1 MSRKRSDEEQALAH
15 LVGELRELPPPELD
29 WDRVEAR
36 LMNEPR
42 PASGSV
48 APGFFGRLRLPAAAL
63 VAVATG
69 VFLFAAR
76 HKPSPVAQ
84 SKATAQI
91 QNGPINGDALAV
103 GTHVTAGNRN
113 VVVEH
118 VGRARWTLDPHATAS
133 VVDAAEFL
141 TVRLEDGALSA
152 SVVPKPKPETFAVE
166 VGGTRVA
173 VHGTAFR
180 VERVGDRIEVE
191 VTEGTVAVEPIG
203 THSDPSFLL
212 RRGSRGSFGL
222 DGRTGSVEGNASVV
236 MRDSGPKSHREIARS
251 VAASPSHALATAT
264 PPASSAMSAPSA
276 DGALN
281 PQPPSAA
288 QPTPALPEQPSISD
302 IEAGVSSAV
311 ELLNRCFRD
320 KTQSTGVSVSVSTG
334 MTLSIAGDGT
344 VQSVTFG
351 PPLAPAVEDCG
362 VAGLRNLTF
371 AHSLEGATF
380 TRILELKR

>member
-1 MSRKRSDEEQALAH
+1 VSHGRNSEEQALER
-15 LVGELRELPPPELD
+15 LVGEVRELPAPELD

-42 PASGSV
+42 PVSA
-48 APGFFGRLRLPAAAL
+48 AMPGFWGRLRLPAAAL
-63 VAVATG
+63 AAVATG
-69 VFLFAAR
+69 VFLFAPH
-76 HKPSPVAQ
+76 HKPAPVAQ
-84 SKATAQI
+84 LKPTAQI
-91 QNGPINGDALAV
+91 QNGPINGDTLGL

-133 VVDAAEFL
+133 VIDAGEFL

-152 SVVPKPKPETFAVE
+152 SVVPKSKPETFAVE

-180 VERVGDRIEVE
+180 VERVGDRVEVE
-191 VTEGTVAVEPIG
+191 VTEGTVAVEPTS

-236 MRDSGPKSHREIARS
+236 MHDSGPKSRREISR
-251 VAASPSHALATAT
+251 VAVP
-264 PPASSAMSAPSA
+264 SSARAQASAAPATSAPA
-276 DGALN
+276 VN
-281 PQPPSAA
+281 PEPTVVQAA
-288 QPTPALPEQPSISD
+288 PVLPEQPSISD
-302 IEAGVSSAV
+302 IETGVSSAID
-311 ELLNRCFRD
+311 LLNRCFRD
-320 KTQSTGVSVSVSTG
+320 KTQSSDIRVSVSTG
-334 MTLSIAGDGT
+334 MTLSVAGDGT

-351 PPLAPAVEDCG
+351 PPLAPAVEDCS

-371 AHSLEGATF
+371 ARSVEGATF